1 MQEFNI
7 KDSYSSNDIIRVL
20 YVILHF
26 VNGDDFQSLNEL
38 NEVSVDNINN
48 RIAIVLG
55 RLRDLNCESVVFDSA
70 KISPKRLHHDWLN
83 FSAEFSGNM
92 SDDIKN
98 KYKRLLKS
106 TLQFLEYIKSSPK
119 ENFIWENKEEAITGK
134 VRTKSLD
141 EENARLEQLQ
151 KRRKEIRQQYEQAMQ
166 ENPNNQDMIQ
176 QLKRKLETMRGAVLE
191 SRKTIE
197 SIKTDADE
205 ERHIIDR
212 IDKSFEELKKVKN
225 LDNEL
230 WKLKWEYYVCLFLLS
245 VVIIVFL
252 GFYIWFLCNI
262 KYLQLK
268 DWYEYLP
275 YSMSVAITIGLL
287 WLLVYLKNRASK
299 ISIEMS
305 SQLYDIHYIEG
316 LLKLTNSISR
326 SSNEAMDNIER
337 MANTIVES
345 FIEKLKLRN
354 LEEKEL
360 AKMEKQELKDSP
372 YWKFMQELKELLKTV
387 KK

>member
-1 MQEFNI
+1 M
-7 KDSYSSNDIIRVL
+7 
-20 YVILHF
+20 
-26 VNGDDFQSLNEL
+26 
-38 NEVSVDNINN
+38 
-48 RIAIVLG
+48 
-55 RLRDLNCESVVFDSA
+55 
-70 KISPKRLHHDWLN
+70 
-83 FSAEFSGNM
+83 
-92 SDDIKN
+92 
-98 KYKRLLKS
+98 
-106 TLQFLEYIKSSPK
+106 
-119 ENFIWENKEEAITGK
+119 
-134 VRTKSLD
+134 
-141 EENARLEQLQ
+141 EQLQ

-176 QLKRKLETMRGAVLE
+176 QLKRKLETMRGAVVE

-252 GFYIWFLCNI
+252 GFYILFLCNI

-354 LEEKEL
+354 LAEKEL